1 MVDIVH
7 SLEDGLSLLLSEV
20 KQYVMGEHQTSL
32 NMLLLLHILPRRRS
46 QAVILRWR
54 EKMLDDTGP
63 RVLFVRK

>member
-7 SLEDGLSLLLSEV
+7 TLEDGLSLLLSEV
-20 KQYVMGEHQTSL
+20 KQYVMSEHQTSL
-32 NMLLLLHILPRRRS
+32 NMLLLVHILPRRRS